1 MLRDT
6 IFLIRDASVADF
18 NSLCDIDADASALF
32 VAAGLD
38 LESDDARE
46 FERNEQQRWLECL
59 VAGSCWVAM
68 DPDGGAVGFAAMT
81 MVDSE
86 PYLQQISVRAGFMR
100 RGIGAWLIG
109 RVVQAALAAGHARLW
124 LTTYSHLAWNRP
136 FYERCG
142 FVVVPERGCGPELQT
157 VLDFERRWLPEA
169 PMRVAMC
176 RPVDGPRP
184 LRSLT

>member
-1 MLRDT
+1 MLRNP
-6 IFLIRDASVADF
+6 IFPIRDASVADF
-18 NSLCDIDADASALF
+18 NSLCDIDADASTLF

-46 FERNEQQRWLECL
+46 FERSEQQRWLECL
-59 VAGSCWVAM
+59 AAGSCWIATG
-68 DPDGGAVGFAAMT
+68 PDDRQVGFAAMT
-81 MVDSE
+81 MVDAE

-109 RVVQAALAAGHARLW
+109 RVVQAALDSGHSRLW
-124 LTTYSHLAWNRP
+124 LTTYAHLAWNRP

-142 FVVVPERGCGPELQT
+142 FTVVPESGCGRELQG

-169 PMRVAMC
+169 QMRVAMC

-184 LRSLT
+184 LRAAR